1 MFANINFNKAVL
13 QVKNVHF
20 VFCIIYQKYEP
31 VFMNMI
37 YVKYCF

>member
-20 VFCIIYQKYEP
+20 VFVLYIR
-31 VFMNMI
+31 NMSQ
-37 YVKYCF
+37 FL

>member
-1 MFANINFNKAVL
+1 MFANINFKKAVL